1 MTLFNYGNMNEKS
14 FFFNIKLASTQMCM
28 KKQVGDTGSGEPL
41 VSIYFL
47 WRVRLDR
54 IIIKFF
60 LKSKIFKN
68 LKYFFIT
75 VWILYIISSSFLWK
89 QSNWVQKWRISN
101 LYIKFIF
108 LNINGHILLN
118 TSQTGNWL
126 RGKYVLKFKG

>member
-1 MTLFNYGNMNEKS
+1 MTTTAGHS
-14 FFFNIKLASTQMCM
+14 FYIGPIGFFYNP
-28 KKQVGDTGSGEPL
+28 VNDTGSGEPL

-75 VWILYIISSSFLWK
+75 V
-89 QSNWVQKWRISN
+89 
-101 LYIKFIF
+101 
-108 LNINGHILLN
+108 
-118 TSQTGNWL
+118 
-126 RGKYVLKFKG
+126 